1 MQGSWHA
8 CALFFVTAG
17 LTAGLTAG
25 VAAAL
30 VVTIIFAVVPPPPVP
45 TIAAPAASTGRPVGL
60 LVAARSLLVI
70 RWRCRAAVSHA
81 ARC

>member
-1 MQGSWHA
+1 MESWHE

-17 LTAGLTAG
+17 LTAG

-30 VVTIIFAVVPPPPVP
+30 AVTIIFAAVPPPPVP
-45 TIAAPAASTGRPVGL
+45 TIAAPAASTGPSVAF
-60 LVAARSLLVI
+60 LVAAPFLLVV
-70 RWRCRAAVSHA
+70 RWRRCAAVSHA